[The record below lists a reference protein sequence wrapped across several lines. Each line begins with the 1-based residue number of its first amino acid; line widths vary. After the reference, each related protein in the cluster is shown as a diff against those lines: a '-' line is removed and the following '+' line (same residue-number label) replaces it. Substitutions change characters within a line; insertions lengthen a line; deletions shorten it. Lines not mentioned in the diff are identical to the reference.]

1 MMKWHRIVRHLAVI
15 LTGMVWGSQ
24 SLSAQAAEPYE
35 LEIMYKVEARDELGV
50 KASRVFATVK
60 QQVIPG
66 EPFPGHPQLSQLK
79 PLYIPPAAD
88 RPGSSARIIRYVA
101 MEYNVAKVHLR
112 FVDEQKT
119 VVSQRESKAPLQIG
133 GLVYITAP
141 TGYQL
146 AASQVAE
153 RFALQSEDTWTIGVQ
168 KVAGAKMPSGGDKPT
183 PPKPAPEP
191 APEPVTPDIPK
202 PQPTPEPPTPDIPKP
217 QPNPLP
223 MPQPTPTPMP
233 QPILDQTTVGSTGD
247 KPTKQPTPVR
257 PSASVGHQAPRD
269 WWQSIPTTQ
278 AAKQVLRSP
287 SMTKPKEFRDNHRRV
302 RNTQTS
308 RLRTARASVPSS
320 DTATAKAT
328 TLHATRRLPQT
339 NERASA
345 ASWWGFAGI
354 GGCLGY
360 VVYRRI
366 RFYS

>member
-119 VVSQRESKAPLQIG
+119 VVSQRESKTPLQIG

-153 RFALQSEDTWTIGVQ
+153 RFALQPEDTWTIGVQ
-168 KVAGAKMPSGGDKPT
+168 KVMGAETPSGGDKPT

-202 PQPTPEPPTPDIPKP
+202 PQPIPEPPTPDIPK
-217 QPNPLP
+217 
-223 MPQPTPTPMP
+223 PQPTPTPMP

-247 KPTKQPTPVR
+247 NKQPTPVR

-278 AAKQVLRSP
+278 TSKQGLRSP
-287 SMTKPKEFRDNHRRV
+287 SMSETKESGDNHHRV

-308 RLRTARASVPSS
+308 RSRTARASVPSS

-328 TLHATRRLPQT
+328 TLYATRRLPQT

-354 GGCLGY
+354 WGCLGY

>member
-1 MMKWHRIVRHLAVI
+1 MMKWHRIVSHLAVI

-24 SLSAQAAEPYE
+24 SLNAQAAEPYE

-146 AASQVAE
+146 AAS
-153 RFALQSEDTWTIGVQ
+153 
-168 KVAGAKMPSGGDKPT
+168 
-183 PPKPAPEP
+183 
-191 APEPVTPDIPK
+191 
-202 PQPTPEPPTPDIPKP
+202 
-217 QPNPLP
+217 
-223 MPQPTPTPMP
+223 
-233 QPILDQTTVGSTGD
+233 
-247 KPTKQPTPVR
+247 
-257 PSASVGHQAPRD
+257 
-269 WWQSIPTTQ
+269 
-278 AAKQVLRSP
+278 
-287 SMTKPKEFRDNHRRV
+287 
-302 RNTQTS
+302 
-308 RLRTARASVPSS
+308 
-320 DTATAKAT
+320 
-328 TLHATRRLPQT
+328 
-339 NERASA
+339 
-345 ASWWGFAGI
+345 
-354 GGCLGY
+354 
-360 VVYRRI
+360 
-366 RFYS
+366 

>member
-1 MMKWHRIVRHLAVI
+1 MKWHRIVRHLAVI

-35 LEIMYKVEARDELGV
+35 LEIMYKVEARDESGV

-66 EPFPGHPQLSQLK
+66 EPFPGHLQLSQLK
-79 PLYIPPAAD
+79 PLYIPLAAD

-153 RFALQSEDTWTIGVQ
+153 RFALQPEDTWTIGVQ
-168 KVAGAKMPSGGDKPT
+168 KVTGDETPSGEDKPT
-183 PPKPAPEP
+183 PPDP

-223 MPQPTPTPMP
+223 MPQP
-233 QPILDQTTVGSTGD
+233 ILDQTTVGSTGD
-247 KPTKQPTPVR
+247 KPAKQPTPVR

-269 WWQSIPTTQ
+269 WWQSIPTAQ
-278 AAKQVLRSP
+278 AVKQVLHSP
-287 SMTKPKEFRDNHRRV
+287 SMTKSKEFRDNHRRV

-308 RLRTARASVPSS
+308 RLQTARASVPSS

-328 TLHATRRLPQT
+328 TPQT

-354 GGCLGY
+354 WGCLGY

>member
-60 QQVIPG
+60 QRVIPG

-101 MEYNVAKVHLR
+101 MAYNVAKVHLR

-153 RFALQSEDTWTIGVQ
+153 RFALLPEDTWTIGVQ
-168 KVAGAKMPSGGDKPT
+168 KVTGAETPSGGDKPT

-191 APEPVTPDIPK
+191 VTPGIPK
-202 PQPTPEPPTPDIPKP
+202 PQPS
-217 QPNPLP
+217 PL
-223 MPQPTPTPMP
+223 PMP
-233 QPILDQTTVGSTGD
+233 QPILDQTTVGATGD
-247 KPTKQPTPVR
+247 KSTKKPTPVR